1 MDVKKIVKIFL
12 FFIFLISLL
21 YLFYYKFYKVDKSAT
36 TKPSINTI
44 DNGGDTNLSYNSNII
59 EDVNYKS
66 IDAEGNQY
74 IIKAKKGEIDYSEPN
89 ILFLTDVSALIKLK
103 NSDNIEITSDFGKY
117 NSNNFDTIFSKNV
130 LITYLD
136 NKINAN
142 YLDFSLEKNLMIISG
157 KVIYNN
163 LENILKADVVEINVK
178 TKDTKIF
185 MYENKKKVNIKSIN
199 EYGNN

>member
-1 MDVKKIVKIFL
+1 MDVKKIVKILL
-12 FFIFLISLL
+12 FFIFLTSLM
-21 YLFYYKFYKVDKSAT
+21 YIFYDKYYKIDKSNT
-36 TKPSINTI
+36 VSPPIDTI
-44 DNGGDTNLSYNSNII
+44 DNSGDTNLTYNSNII

-66 IDAEGNQY
+66 TDAQGNQY
-74 IIKAKKGEIDYSEPN
+74 IISAKRGEIDFSEPN
-89 ILFLTDVSALIKLK
+89 ILFLTDVTALIKLK

-130 LITYLD
+130 LIRYLD
-136 NKINAN
+136 NKIKAN

-163 LENILKADVVEINVK
+163 LENILEADAVEINIK

-185 MYENKKKVNIKSIN
+185 MYENKKKVNIRSIN
-199 EYGNN
+199 

>member
-21 YLFYYKFYKVDKSAT
+21 YLFYYKFYKIDKST
-36 TKPSINTI
+36 TIKPPMDTI
-44 DNGGDTNLSYNSNII
+44 DNVGDTNLSYNSNII

-66 IDAEGNQY
+66 TDAQGNQY
-74 IIKAKKGEIDYSEPN
+74 IISAKRGEIDYSEPN
-89 ILFLTDVSALIKLK
+89 ILFLTDVTALIKLK
-103 NSDNIEITSDFGKY
+103 SSERIEITSDFGKY

-130 LITYLD
+130 LINYLD
-136 NKINAN
+136 NRIKAN

-163 LENILKADVVEINVK
+163 LENILEADAVEINIK

-185 MYENKKKVNIKSIN
+185 MYEDEKKVNIRSTN
-199 EYGNN
+199 

>member
-1 MDVKKIVKIFL
+1 MGVKKIVKILL

-21 YLFYYKFYKVDKSAT
+21 YLFYYKFYKIDKST
-36 TKPSINTI
+36 TITPSIDTT
-44 DNGGDTNLSYNSNII
+44 DNDSDANLSYNSNII

-74 IIKAKKGEIDYSEPN
+74 IISAKKGEIDYSEPN
-89 ILFLTDVSALIKLK
+89 ILFLTDVTGLIKLK

-130 LITYLD
+130 LISYLD
-136 NKINAN
+136 NKIKAN

-163 LENILKADVVEINVK
+163 LENILEADVVEINIK

-185 MYENKKKVNIKSIN
+185 MYENKKKVNIRSIN
-199 EYGNN
+199 